1 MAHHLI
7 TGGGGFVGS
16 HLTGALLARGDTVT
30 VLDDLS
36 TGSPADLRHLRGHP
50 SLRFVQGSALDAPL
64 VGDLVASC
72 DAVVHLAG
80 GETVLDAARRH
91 GRKVLACVD
100 DHAAAFSSGE
110 RPRGETYRTEKDLLV
125 VVARL
130 FDVAGPRQREE
141 HLVPRLIRQALA
153 GVDLVLPGDGSQTRC
168 LTHVRDVV
176 EALTLLLDEPFALG
190 GIFDVGADDGVSVLE
205 LAKAI
210 VELAGSP
217 SGITFHGGAPEP
229 GFRVADASRLRA
241 LTGWRPRRNLDEIL
255 LDTISEARVR

>member
-7 TGGGGFVGS
+7 TGGSGFVGS

-36 TGSPADLRHLRGHP
+36 TGPAANLRHLRGHP
-50 SLRFVQGSALDAPL
+50 ALTFLQGSVLDAPL
-64 VGDLVASC
+64 VDELVGGC

-80 GETVLDAARRH
+80 GGAVLDAARRH
-91 GRKVLACVD
+91 GRKVLVGTG
-100 DHAAAFSSGE
+100 DHTSGE
-110 RPRGETYRTEKDLLV
+110 GRPGATSRTEKDLLV

-130 FDVAGPRQREE
+130 FDVAGPRQGDE
-141 HLVPRLIRQALA
+141 HLVPRLIRQALT
-153 GVDLVLPGDGSQTRC
+153 GVDLVVPGDGSRTRC

-190 GIFDVGADDGVSVLE
+190 GIFDVGTDEEVSVLE
-205 LAKAI
+205 LAKAV

-217 SGITFHGGAPEP
+217 SGITFHGGAAEP
-229 GFRVADASRLRA
+229 AARVADASRLRA
-241 LTGWRPRRNLDEIL
+241 LTGWRPRRDLDEIL

>member
-7 TGGGGFVGS
+7 TGGSGFVGS

-36 TGSPADLRHLRGHP
+36 TGSAANLRHLRGHP
-50 SLRFVQGSALDAPL
+50 ALRFVQGSVTDVPL
-64 VGDLVASC
+64 VDDLVSGC
-72 DAVVHLAG
+72 DAVVHLADG
-80 GETVLDAARRH
+80 GAVLDVARHHR
-91 GRKVLACVD
+91 RKVLVGTGTPAGAT
-100 DHAAAFSSGE
+100 H
-110 RPRGETYRTEKDLLV
+110 RTEKDLLV

-130 FDVAGPRQREE
+130 FDVAGPRQRDE

-153 GVDLVLPGDGSQTRC
+153 GVDLVVLGDGSQMRC
-168 LTHVRDVV
+168 FTHVRDVV

-190 GIFDVGADDGVSVLE
+190 GIFDVGADDEVSVLE
-205 LAKAI
+205 LAKAV
-210 VELAGSP
+210 VELAGSA
-217 SGITFHGGAPEP
+217 SGITFHGSVPEP
-229 GFRVADASRLRA
+229 AARVADASRLRA